1 MKKLLSLQSPE
12 YYLNREFTALAFN
25 ERVLQLAEDASTPL
39 LERMRYVCIC
49 SNNLDEFF
57 EIRVAALKERIS
69 MSPQKTGSDGLNAE
83 EIFKHLSIQT
93 HNLIER
99 VYKFYNSHLLP
110 ELRKEKIYFYEKP
123 DWSPEVS
130 TWIKQYFKN
139 QVAPIVTPIALDLA
153 HPFPQL
159 FNKSLNFIVSLEG
172 KDAFER
178 NINYAIVHAPR
189 ALPRMTRLPDELAAG
204 KDCFIYLSSII
215 KEHINN
221 FFPGMNITGCYAF
234 RITRNSD
241 LYVDD
246 EGADDM
252 AEAIQ
257 RELSTRHYGNVVR
270 LEVDH
275 NCPVDISNFLLKK
288 YHLTNEDIY
297 FCNGPVNLQRL
308 LSTIKQVT
316 RPELE
321 YPPFTPYYPLQLKQS
336 KNLFSIL
343 EQQDILIHHPY
354 ESYETVIDF
363 VKQAA
368 VDPKVLAIK
377 QTLYRTH
384 INSEMVKAL
393 VEASHLGKEVTAI
406 IELRARFDEESNLRL
421 ANKLNEA
428 GVLVLYGIV
437 GYKTHAKMT
446 LVVRRF
452 DNKLKAYVH
461 LGTGNYHEET
471 TKHYTDFGLITAN
484 PEITAD
490 TESIFQQLTG
500 LGKMV
505 QLKQIYYSPFTLA
518 KRILELIA
526 NCAEESKKGLDSQI
540 FLKVNGLTDQPIIE
554 ALYKAS
560 QAGVKITLVI
570 RGACCLKPMLQEV
583 SSNIRV
589 YSVVG
594 RFLEHHRIYYFQH
607 GQQED
612 FYCASADLMERNL
625 YARIEI
631 MFPILSADCQQR
643 IRDEI
648 IKNYKKDNT
657 NTWELQKD
665 GTYKAIRS
673 CNHSAQI
680 SLLDKKTTN
689 IIKNISSKH
698 KH

>member
-1 MKKLLSLQSPE
+1 MKKITQLNNQE

-25 ERVLQLAEDASTPL
+25 DRVLQLAEDNNTPL

-57 EIRVAALKERIS
+57 EIRIAAIKERIAI
-69 MSPQKTGSDGLNAE
+69 SPQKIGSDGLNAE
-83 EIFKHLSIQT
+83 EIFKQLSMQT
-93 HNLIER
+93 HKLIER
-99 VYKFYNSHLLP
+99 IYKFYNNQLLP
-110 ELRKEKIYFYEKP
+110 ELRKEEIYFYEKA
-123 DWSPEVS
+123 DWNQEII
-130 TWIKQYFKN
+130 TWVKQYFKS

-159 FNKSLNFIVSLEG
+159 FNKSLNFIISLEG
-172 KDAFER
+172 KDAFDR
-178 NINYAIVHAPR
+178 NIKYAIVHAPR
-189 ALPRMTRLPDELAAG
+189 SLPRMTRLPDEITKG

-241 LYVDD
+241 LYFDD
-246 EGADDM
+246 EGSDDM

-275 NCPVDISNFLLKK
+275 NCPADIAKFLLNK
-288 YHLTNEDIY
+288 YHLANEDVY

-308 LSTIKQVT
+308 LSTIKQVK
-316 RPELE
+316 RPKLE
-321 YPPFTPYYPLQLKQS
+321 YPAFIPNYPLQIKQS

-343 EQQDILIHHPY
+343 DQSDILIHHPY
-354 ESYETVIDF
+354 ESYEIVIDF

-368 VDPKVLAIK
+368 KDPKVLAIK

-393 VEASHLGKEVTAI
+393 LEASHLGKEVTAI

-421 ANKLNEA
+421 ANKLHEA

-446 LVVRRF
+446 LVVRRSG
-452 DNKLKAYVH
+452 NKLIEYAH

-471 TKHYTDFGLITAN
+471 TKHYTDFGLITAH

-490 TESIFQQLTG
+490 IESIFQQLTG
-500 LGKMV
+500 LGKMIK
-505 QLKQIYYSPFTLA
+505 LKQIYHSPFTLQT
-518 KRILELIA
+518 RVIELITA
-526 NCAEESKKGLDSQI
+526 CAQDAKKNIDSQI

-554 ALYKAS
+554 TLYAAA
-560 QAGVKITLVI
+560 QAGVKITLIV
-570 RGACCLKPMLQEV
+570 RGACCLKPLIPGV
-583 SSNIRV
+583 SNNIRIF
-589 YSVVG
+589 SIVG
-594 RFLEHHRIYYFQH
+594 RFLEHHRLYYFKR
-607 GQQED
+607 GKQED

-631 MFPILSADCQQR
+631 MFPILSRECQKR
-643 IRDEI
+643 IREEI
-648 IKNYKKDNT
+648 IKNYSKDNT
-657 NTWELQKD
+657 NNWELRKD
-665 GTYKAIRS
+665 GTYKPIRNG
-673 CNHSAQI
+673 NHSAQLN
-680 SLLDKKTTN
+680 LLEKFTTTT
-689 IIKNISSKH
+689 
-698 KH
+698 